1 MSGVRIVTDSA
12 CDLSDDDVTKHG
24 IAVVPLSIR
33 FGTDEYVDREE
44 LSVERFYALMDS
56 TGLLPETAAPSPGR
70 FEQAFRAAAD
80 DGADAVVCIN
90 LSSALSATMQSAQA
104 AAKALEGQVDVRVI
118 DSRSITGGLGTMVLA
133 AAEQAA
139 AGADADAVVA
149 LVEAMIPRSD
159 VYGAL
164 NTLDNL
170 KKGGRIGGAQAM
182 LGSMLSVK
190 PLIRIVDG
198 AVAEAG
204 KPRTRKRALEALR
217 DKLEEAGA
225 VESVAVLHGEA
236 GDIDEFLDM
245 ISHLHPRDTIRV
257 GKIGA
262 VIGAHGGPG
271 VIGVCFLHPAT

>member
-12 CDLSDDDVTKHG
+12 CDLSEDDIAAHG
-24 IAVVPLSIR
+24 IGVVPLSIR

-44 LSVERFYALMDS
+44 LSVERFYALMES

-70 FEQAFRAAAD
+70 FEQEFRAAAAA
-80 DGADAVVCIN
+80 GADAVICIN

-104 AAKALEGQVDVRVI
+104 AARALEGSVDVRVI
-118 DSRSITGGLGTMVLA
+118 DSRSITGGLGTMVLT
-133 AAEQAA
+133 AAESAA
-139 AGADADAVVA
+139 EGADADTIVKQI
-149 LVEAMIPRSD
+149 EAMIPRSD

-190 PLIRIVDG
+190 PMIRIVDG
-198 AVAEAG
+198 AVEEAG

-217 DKLEEAGA
+217 DKLRDAGD
-225 VESVAVLHGEA
+225 VESLSVLHGEA

-245 ISHLHPRDTIRV
+245 ISDLHPRDTIRL

-271 VIGVCFLHPAT
+271 VIGICFLRP